1 MAKPEKYIRR
11 ELGLRISAIVSMQ
24 LLIHIARIIVQILHN
39 MHDQYILYFY
49 IYLQILAALCI
60 IAAAICIDA
69 KQKRD
74 LHGLPNPLQ
83 HNLPW
88 LVLDAYRHI
97 DVRAANGWLIFV
109 SIVLIIFQATAI
121 VELFVDDI
129 KVLKIKIP
137 FGGSL
142 WYLVT
147 IIVSHHSNRA
157 GLQSPGGG

>member
-1 MAKPEKYIRR
+1 
-11 ELGLRISAIVSMQ
+11 MQ
-24 LLIHIARIIVQILHN
+24 LWAYRCLIVWSV
-39 MHDQYILYFY
+39 YYFY

-74 LHGLPNPLQ
+74 LHGRQ
-83 HNLPW
+83 
-88 LVLDAYRHI
+88 LVLDAYSHI

-109 SIVLIIFQATAI
+109 SAVLIIFQTAAI

-147 IIVSHHSNRA
+147 IIVSHHSNGA
-157 GLQSPGGG
+157 GLHSPRGGGGINKTPVLSLIVYRTEQNSNHNIIAKIMSY